1 MDPESNQRTFGDNVR
16 RERVRRGLTLA
27 ALAAAA
33 EIQDSEIGRLER
45 GQRDP
50 RLTTILRLAKGLGI
64 TPGELLQ
71 GIEPPPRRW
80 PSAGGNTPG
89 AGGPRADG

>member
-1 MDPESNQRTFGDNVR
+1 MSPASTHRTFGANLR
-16 RERVRRGLTLA
+16 RERIRRGLTLA

-33 EIQDSEIGRLER
+33 EVQDSEIGRLER

-50 RLTTILRLAKGLGI
+50 RLTTILRLANGLGI
-64 TPGELLQ
+64 PPGELLG

-80 PSAGGNTPG
+80 LQSDDRG
-89 AGGPRADG
+89 